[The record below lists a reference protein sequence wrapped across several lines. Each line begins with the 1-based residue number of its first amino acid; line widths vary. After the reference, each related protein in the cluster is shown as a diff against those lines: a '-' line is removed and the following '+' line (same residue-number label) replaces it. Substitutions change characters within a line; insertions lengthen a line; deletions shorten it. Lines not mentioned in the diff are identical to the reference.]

1 ILPQRGHRV
10 DLLALANDNAKH
22 AFSEKRRASD
32 DVSERLA
39 QLKERLRLPTVPR
52 RIECCDISHLGGRDT
67 VGAIVALTDG
77 EPDKKRYR
85 TFHVRGDGVNA
96 KTTDAAP
103 TPGGEEGEGI
113 SLAGDDY

>member
-1 ILPQRGHRV
+1 M
-10 DLLALANDNAKH
+10 
-22 AFSEKRRASD
+22 
-32 DVSERLA
+32 SERLA
-39 QLKERLRLPTVPR
+39 QLKERLRLPTLPR

-85 TFHVRGDGVNA
+85 TFHVRGDGLDA

-103 TPGGEEGEGI
+103 TPGGAGRAGSDEDGEV
-113 SLAGDDY
+113 SSPATTTARCTRCSRAASAAG